1 MGSLFEHLSGIASN
15 TLAFIFALGVIIF
28 VHEFGHLVVAKLFKM
43 RVLAFS
49 LGFGKRI
56 WGFERNGTDYRLSLI
71 PLGGYVRLGGEDPGE
86 VSDDPHDF
94 MNAPRW
100 QRILV
105 YLAGPAMNILLAI
118 GLIALVLMMG
128 IQVPSL
134 REIPPVVG
142 LVVPESPAEV
152 AGLQVGDLILTVDG
166 STIERWDDA
175 YFAFMTSPERPLE
188 VTVERDGS
196 TLELTITPSKIP
208 KLEMGETGA
217 YPTFLPRIAQVM
229 PNSPAEEAGF
239 EPGDEIV
246 GVDGRELSKW
256 QDFVAHIEAHP
267 DEPVRVT
274 VLRDNERSELVVTP
288 ANEGGKGKIGVL
300 HGYFQRLPPHQALV
314 ESVRFNWDM
323 TRQTLS
329 VLGKIVTGKLA
340 AKSALSGPIEIAA
353 LSGAAARSGFKNLL
367 QLMGLISISIA
378 ILNLLPI
385 PVLDGGQITI
395 LLVESLRRRDL
406 SLQVKERI
414 NQVGF
419 VMIILLMVAVL
430 YFDIIKNVPADLLPG
445 SKS

>member
-1 MGSLFEHLSGIASN
+1 MNGIFETMTGLGSNIV
-15 TLAFIFALGVIIF
+15 AFVFALGVIIF
-28 VHEFGHLVVAKLFKM
+28 VHEAGHLVMAKFFKM

-56 WGFERNGTDYRLSLI
+56 WGFERGGTEYRVSMI

-94 MNAPRW
+94 MNTPRW

-118 GLIALVLMMG
+118 VLIALVLMVG

-142 LVVPESPAEV
+142 GIEPDSPATV
-152 AGLQVGDLILTVDG
+152 AGLEVGDRILQVDGSEVTKWDDVYFVFVTSAERPVELTVDRVG
-166 STIERWDDA
+166 ER
-175 YFAFMTSPERPLE
+175 
-188 VTVERDGS
+188 
-196 TLELTITPSKIP
+196 LELTITPEKIP
-208 KLEMGETGA
+208 KYEMGRTGA
-217 YPTFLPRIAQVM
+217 FPTFLPRIAQVV
-229 PNSPAEEAGF
+229 PNSPADEAGF

-246 GVDGRELSKW
+246 GADGRELSQW
-256 QDFVAHIEAHP
+256 QDFVSHIEERP
-267 DEPVRVT
+267 DQEVAVT
-274 VLRDNERSELVVTP
+274 VLRGGDRIELRVTP
-288 ANEGGKGKIGVL
+288 ADESGKGKIGVM
-300 HGYFQRLPPHQALV
+300 HGYFQRLPPHLALI

-323 TRQTLS
+323 SRQTLT
-329 VLGKIVTGKLA
+329 VLGKIVTGKMA

-353 LSGAAARSGFKNLL
+353 LSGAAARSGFKNLI

-395 LLVESLRRRDL
+395 LLFESLRRRDL
-406 SLQVKERI
+406 SLSVKERI
-414 NQVGF
+414 NQVGLL
-419 VMIILLMVAVL
+419 MIVLLMVVVL
-430 YFDIIKNVPADLLPG
+430 YFDIVKNVPTDLLPG
-445 SKS
+445 SNS

>member
-1 MGSLFEHLSGIASN
+1 MNGILETMTGLGSNIG
-15 TLAFIFALGVIIF
+15 AFIFALGVIIF
-28 VHEFGHLVVAKLFKM
+28 VHEAGHLVMAKIFGM

-56 WGFERNGTDYRLSLI
+56 WGFERGGTEYQVSLI

-94 MNAPRW
+94 MNTPRW

-118 GLIALVLMMG
+118 VLIALVLMVG

-134 REIPPVVG
+134 REIPPVIGGVES
-142 LVVPESPAEV
+142 ESPAAE
-152 AGLQVGDLILTVDG
+152 AGLEVGDRILAVDG
-166 STIERWDDA
+166 TEVTKWDDV
-175 YFAFMTSPERPLE
+175 YFVFVTSPERRLLLSIDRGGE
-188 VTVERDGS
+188 Q
-196 TLELTITPSKIP
+196 LELAITPEKIP
-208 KLEMGETGA
+208 KYEMGRTGA
-217 YPTFLPRIAQVM
+217 FPTFLPRIAQVV
-229 PNSPAEEAGF
+229 PNSPAAAAGF

-246 GVDGRELSKW
+246 GADGRELSQW
-256 QDFVAHIEAHP
+256 QEFVNHIEERP
-267 DEPVRVT
+267 GQLVTVT
-274 VLRDNERSELVVTP
+274 VLRGGQQVELRVTP
-288 ANEGGKGKIGVL
+288 ADESGKGKIGVM
-300 HGYFQRLPPHQALV
+300 HGYFQRLPPHLALV

-323 TRQTLS
+323 ARQTLT
-329 VLGKIVTGKLA
+329 VLGKIVTRQMA

-353 LSGAAARSGFKNLL
+353 LSGAAARSGFKNLV

-395 LLVESLRRRDL
+395 LLFESLRRRDI
-406 SLQVKERI
+406 SMPVKERI
-414 NQVGF
+414 NQVGL
-419 VMIILLMVAVL
+419 VMIVLLMVVVL
-430 YFDIIKNVPADLLPG
+430 YFDIVKNVPTDLLPG

>member
-1 MGSLFEHLSGIASN
+1 MGGFLEHLGGIAGN
-15 TLAFIFALGVIIF
+15 TAAFIFALGIIIF
-28 VHEFGHLVVAKLFKM
+28 VHEFGHLVMAKLFKM

-56 WGFERNGTDYRLSLI
+56 WGFSRGETDYRVSLI
-71 PLGGYVRLGGEDPGE
+71 PLGGYVRLGGEEPGE

-94 MNAPRW
+94 MNTPRW

-118 GLIALVLMMG
+118 GLIALVLMIG

-142 LVVPESPAEV
+142 LIVDGSPAAV
-152 AGLQVGDLILTVDG
+152 AGLRVGDRILTVDG
-166 STIERWDDA
+166 KAIQRWDDA
-175 YFAFMTSPERPLE
+175 YFAFMTSPER
-188 VTVERDGS
+188 
-196 TLELTITPSKIP
+196 TLELTVERAGSTVEIAITPSKIP

-217 YPTFLPRIAQVM
+217 YPTFLPRIAQVL
-229 PNSPAEEAGF
+229 PDSPAARAGF

-246 GVDGRELSKW
+246 RADGRELAKW
-256 QDFVAHIEAHP
+256 QDFVAHIEERP
-267 DEPVRVT
+267 DIEVVVT
-274 VLRDNERSELVVTP
+274 VLRDERQVELVVTP
-288 ANEGGKGKIGVL
+288 ADEGGKGKIGVL
-300 HGYFQRLPPHQALV
+300 HGYFQRLPLHLALV

-419 VMIILLMVAVL
+419 VMIVLLMVAVL
-430 YFDIIKNVPADLLPG
+430 YFDIIKNVPTDLLPG